1 MDKHP
6 HADIEWYD
14 GGMTMEE
21 QREYA
26 ALKRQQRRGLKL
38 KITSK
43 QKEEYENSL
52 ISKLTQEKA
61 ADNEYIAE
69 LQEQIDTLT
78 SEVST
83 LKSRLED
90 LENEKETIKKHW
102 TQLQTRY
109 GTDLCTLRKEPIMQQ
124 YEETIKSL
132 KTEIE
137 GWKIKYETIF
147 CKLVRSNEHL

>member
-1 MDKHP
+1 MYKHP

-14 GGMTMEE
+14 GGMTIEE
-21 QREYA
+21 QKEYA
-26 ALKRQQRRGLKL
+26 ILKQQHRRGLKL

-83 LKSRLED
+83 LKSRIED
-90 LENEKETIKKHW
+90 LGNEKETIKKHW

-109 GTDLCTLRKEPIMQQ
+109 GTDLCALRKEPIMQQ

-147 CKLVRSNEHL
+147 CKLVSSNEHL

>member
-21 QREYA
+21 QKEYA
-26 ALKRQQRRGLKL
+26 ILKQQHRRGLKL
-38 KITSK
+38 RITSK

-61 ADNEYIAE
+61 ADNAYIEE
-69 LQEQIDTLT
+69 LQEQLTTLT
-78 SEVST
+78 SEIST
-83 LKSRLED
+83 LKSRIDSLED
-90 LENEKETIKKHW
+90 EKETIRKHW
-102 TQLQTRY
+102 VQLQSRY
-109 GTDLCTLRKEPIMQQ
+109 STDLCTLRKEPVMQK

-137 GWKIKYETIF
+137 GWKIKYEAIF
-147 CKLVRSNEHL
+147 SKLVRSNEHL